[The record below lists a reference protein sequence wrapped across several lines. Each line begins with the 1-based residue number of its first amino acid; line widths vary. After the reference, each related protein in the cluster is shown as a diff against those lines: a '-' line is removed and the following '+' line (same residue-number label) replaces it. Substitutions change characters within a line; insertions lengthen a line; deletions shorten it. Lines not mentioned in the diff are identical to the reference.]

1 MNRAPDYWDPGTFE
15 LERQKIF
22 ERGWFLAGH
31 ESEWAAAG
39 DYKVLPFP
47 GRGVAVV
54 RQADG
59 ALKALSNHCLH
70 RQTALLAGER
80 GRADNPFT
88 CSYHGW
94 RYGIDGQLK
103 HVPDAGGLS
112 GPLEKS
118 ALQEFSLE
126 RSGGL
131 VWVSL
136 TSSPA
141 PFASFVQELSP
152 IFSAFDLASFEPY
165 RARAFE
171 LAVNWKAVLENA
183 CEAYHIRTVHKNS
196 VGRIDNQESLKIRD
210 MPPHCL
216 LTIPLGQGRFK
227 RLLDALC
234 IPPAPALPE
243 FERDNYHKLVIT
255 PNTILN
261 ITPLFFTVYQA
272 WPSGPGASTLRYS
285 FFARRG
291 LNPLARLRLL
301 ATYLGSRYILKEDLG
316 ILARFQEG
324 QRYNSKEH
332 VLHAREHAVGF
343 LRREWDKGLA

>member
-15 LERQKIF
+15 LERKKIF

-31 ESEWAAAG
+31 ESEWAEAG

-47 GRGVAVV
+47 GKSVAVV
-54 RQADG
+54 RQGDG
-59 ALKALSNHCLH
+59 SLKALANNCLH

-80 GRADNPFT
+80 GRADNPFS

-94 RYGIDGQLK
+94 RYALDGKLK
-103 HVPDAGGLS
+103 HVPEAGGLS
-112 GPLEKS
+112 EPLEKS
-118 ALQEFSLE
+118 ALEEFALE
-126 RSGGL
+126 RAGGL

-136 TSSPA
+136 ASSLA
-141 PFASFVQELSP
+141 PFASFIKDLAP
-152 IFSAFDLASFEPY
+152 IFSAFDLAAFEPS
-165 RARAFE
+165 RARSFE

-196 VGRIDNQESLKIRD
+196 VGRIDNQGELKIKD

-216 LTIPLGQGRFK
+216 LTIPLGKGGFK
-227 RLLDALC
+227 RLLDRLC
-234 IPPAPALPE
+234 VPAAPALPE
-243 FERDNYHKLVIT
+243 FEREHYHKLVIT

-272 WPSGPGASTLRYS
+272 WPNGAGASTLRYA

-301 ATYLGSRYILKEDLG
+301 ATYLGSRWILREDLG
-316 ILARFQEG
+316 ILARFQDG
-324 QRYNSKEH
+324 QRFNTKEH
-332 VLHAREHAVGF
+332 VLHEREHAVDF
-343 LRREWDKGLA
+343 LRREWDKSLA